1 MVGRAAGSGPG
12 TAERDAAIVAAG
24 LVGRMTRA
32 AVIVL
37 NDAGEVALIERRRDG
52 LRYFLFPGG
61 AVETGETVE
70 VAAVREAA
78 EELGL
83 RVVIEGTAAIVR
95 FGGAEQVYL
104 RAGVVGGTFGSG
116 DGVEIGGSDFEGH
129 GSYVPIWMGVDRLR
143 DADVRPRAIAELIDF
158 VRRDGWP
165 AEPLYLT
172 ELPRVAK
179 AICYI
184 VRDGELLVFRHRD
197 HPSAGV
203 QVPAGTLHP
212 DEPPSIGALRETE
225 EETGRSGFR
234 IARALGS
241 TDFEF
246 RNEAPGFERHEIH
259 ERHFF
264 LLEPPVGLPDRWSH
278 LAEEGNGDFWFE
290 FSWMTL
296 TPDLVLAADQH
307 AYLAR
312 LRSPE

>member
-1 MVGRAAGSGPG
+1 MIDPS
-12 TAERDAAIVAAG
+12 
-24 LVGRMTRA
+24 
-32 AVIVL
+32 
-37 NDAGEVALIERRRDG
+37 G
-52 LRYFLFPGG
+52 LR
-61 AVETGETVE
+61 
-70 VAAVREAA
+70 
-78 EELGL
+78 
-83 RVVIEGTAAIVR
+83 
-95 FGGAEQVYL
+95 
-104 RAGVVGGTFGSG
+104 
-116 DGVEIGGSDFEGH
+116 
-129 GSYVPIWMGVDRLR
+129 
-143 DADVRPRAIAELIDF
+143 
-158 VRRDGWP
+158 
-165 AEPLYLT
+165 
-172 ELPRVAK
+172 RVAK

-203 QVPAGTLHP
+203 QVPAGTLQP